1 MTQEQLKWTDKQ
13 WAEYLGCSIRTFKK
27 ARTIV
32 QENYSINIA
41 KNLTSNKYFIAL
53 DKRHDTPSGAIRYIP
68 VFTTKKEFATI
79 DEAVKFANE
88 TLIPSLQLNATLG
101 LPTKILQTMHIQ
113 NQR

>member
-1 MTQEQLKWTDKQ
+1 MTPEQLKWTDKQ

-32 QENYSINIA
+32 QENYSINVA
-41 KNLTSNKYFIAL
+41 KNLASNKYFIVL
-53 DKRHDTPSGAIRYIP
+53 DKRHDTPSGAMRYITL
-68 VFTTKKEFATI
+68 FTTKKEFATI

-88 TLIPSLQLNATLG
+88 TLIPSLQINATLG